1 MKAYQY
7 TSVQVDGTKKV
18 LLLSE
23 TEALKLCA
31 AMTEDLGHNKPMEQ
45 KINFVP
51 PPSLQ
56 KVTSPNESWIY
67 ISRKTGRLFR
77 RTSHEYDA
85 GKTFVFNA
93 LNMTWDIDDN
103 HLWDSELLSNSL
115 VLLDSIGKNDGRI

>member
-7 TSVQVDGTKKV
+7 NSVQVDGTKKV

-31 AMTEDLGHNKPMEQ
+31 AMTEDLGYNKPMEQ

-56 KVTSPNESWIY
+56 KVTSPGESWIY
-67 ISRKTGRLFR
+67 ISKNTGRLFK
-77 RTSHEYDA
+77 RTSHDCDA
-85 GKTFVFNA
+85 GMDFVFNA
-93 LNMTWDIDDN
+93 VNMTWDIDEN
-103 HLWDSELLSNSL
+103 HLWDLELLSGSL
-115 VLLDSIGKNDGRI
+115 VLLD